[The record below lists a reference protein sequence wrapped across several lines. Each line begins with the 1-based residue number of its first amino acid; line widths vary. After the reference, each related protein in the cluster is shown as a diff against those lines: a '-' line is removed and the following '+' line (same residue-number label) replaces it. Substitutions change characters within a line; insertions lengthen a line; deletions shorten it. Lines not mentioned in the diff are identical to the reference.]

1 MNDVMKPCARCRHEH
16 AIGILRYDQ
25 QGTPLYGARV
35 CSALVLRDG
44 KLFDHQRESCGCRDF
59 VEAVLN
65 EKGEASLPAALTMPK
80 QELQALWNETE
91 FLSPQAS
98 AETRIAVRRVM
109 EMREKDREKAFIG
122 LMLANLSDIRGA
134 MSKDE
139 SKFANLVSHTDE
151 IVESMK
157 GVVQLNERLGNLWQA
172 QRATED
178 RLANLERGMIAIAEH
193 LGVEVK
199 KPDRPQGEEIDDAE
213 ALRLL
218 RPAVRPNHLDEPVVT
233 EGTEV
238 DA

>member
-1 MNDVMKPCARCRHEH
+1 
-16 AIGILRYDQ
+16 
-25 QGTPLYGARV
+25 
-35 CSALVLRDG
+35 
-44 KLFDHQRESCGCRDF
+44 
-59 VEAVLN
+59 
-65 EKGEASLPAALTMPK
+65 MPK

-98 AETRIAVRRVM
+98 AETRMAVQRVM
-109 EMREKDREKAFIG
+109 KAEPAEQSKAFMS

-139 SKFANLVSHTDE
+139 NKFAHLVSHTDE

-157 GVVQLNERLGNLWQA
+157 GVTQLNERLGNLWEA

-193 LGVEVK
+193 LGVGIK
-199 KPDRPQGEEIDDAE
+199 KEEPPASDSIPLDDLVRAAQTFFRPHPGA
-213 ALRLL
+213 
-218 RPAVRPNHLDEPVVT
+218 NHDEPVLT

-238 DA
+238 DS